1 MQLTCLLVEFLLLSG
16 VLVHSSHSSDEEAE
30 DVEKK
35 IVSMKFLERTSK
47 VEIGQTEFLE
57 QDPPVLDLP
66 EPDFLDH
73 IVAFHHDAIW
83 KTLESHFIERR
94 RSIHATQR
102 ENLQLTPKG

>member
-1 MQLTCLLVEFLLLSG
+1 M
-16 VLVHSSHSSDEEAE
+16 EE
-30 DVEKK
+30 K

-73 IVAFHHDAIW
+73 TVAFHHDAIW
-83 KTLESHFIERR
+83 KTLESHFIEKR
-94 RSIHATQR
+94 RSMQHNEKTCS
-102 ENLQLTPKG
+102 